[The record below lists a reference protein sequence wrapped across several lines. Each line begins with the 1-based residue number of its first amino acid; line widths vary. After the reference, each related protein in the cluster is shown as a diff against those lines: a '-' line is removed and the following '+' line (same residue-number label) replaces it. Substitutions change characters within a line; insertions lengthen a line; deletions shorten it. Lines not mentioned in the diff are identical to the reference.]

1 MVAAVATAASFNCLP
16 QPGAGQIGL
25 ARRGA
30 LHVLDMATCRDRI
43 VGRSGSGQPRFRPGG
58 GVGVERFHGSLV
70 SRDLRLL
77 ATVRVTGNRK
87 TLRNTIWVRDVRAG
101 GARAIYSAGV
111 WGNTS
116 GLLSPGPIVLLG
128 WSGDDRWVFF
138 AIDPGGSGSIAAD
151 GLILQVVSAAGRRP
165 RRLGVMLTY
174 RDYFTWCAGRLVF
187 TGGGD
192 RIAIHDKRLLVAT
205 PPSWRPRSLVRST
218 GRSWGSLACAPGGR
232 SLVVQ
237 SQASSTDANFFH
249 THWALWQVG
258 LNGSQRQL
266 THPPA
271 GFADESPRFAR
282 DGHELLFVRSRKG
295 IGKLYLR
302 RGQML
307 RGPLLS
313 LGYSLGFYGHQDWWQ
328 SMDWSLAAPR

>member
-1 MVAAVATAASFNCLP
+1 MWSPLWSPVVATGGERLQMARAGTGQKQAKTVAVGCNQLPPGPQGKEGVSGSSPEDAAQHDL
-16 QPGAGQIGL
+16 GAGC
-25 ARRGA
+25 ARR
-30 LHVLDMATCRDRI
+30 
-43 VGRSGSGQPRFRPGG
+43 
-58 GVGVERFHGSLV
+58 
-70 SRDLRLL
+70 
-77 ATVRVTGNRK
+77 
-87 TLRNTIWVRDVRAG
+87 

-116 GLLSPGPIVLLG
+116 GPLSPGPIVLLG

-174 RDYFTWCAGRLVF
+174 RDYFIWCAGRLVF